1 MQIIE
6 VTPTPTKFTLSEDF
20 LSPYRKKGDPFKSLL
35 ARSTFLTKYSRGNS
49 ETWTDTV
56 RRVIEGNVS
65 LTSGVAL
72 QEAELLF
79 HLFWTGQALPP
90 GRGLWTGGVEGI
102 PADARYNC
110 FSSETKFFAN
120 GVLTTLGEAQGQTVE
135 VLAKDG
141 QWRSAQVKSF
151 GQQSLS
157 TILLRPS
164 ESSEYR
170 LSYTATANHR
180 WITSN
185 RGEVTDLSVGDR
197 ILITPRPSSYG
208 ASYDKGF
215 AHGFEF
221 KMGALPSD
229 LEGLD
234 YLTGFLAGL
243 MASAGWDSYAAPGDT
258 VISDWIAERAPLL
271 GFCVIDRVVDL
282 LTFTDQPVEYAV
294 VAVADTGRTEEVFCV
309 VEPETHSF
317 TLAGGVVTGNCW
329 YTTLRNVDDW
339 CWTANQLM
347 LGGGVGVGLGD
358 IGEMPVVPSRPS
370 KFAVWCDSSHEN
382 IDDVKPEGPLFLN
395 GSTPTYHVADSRE
408 GWVEA
413 LRLTMMSA
421 YKGEDFI
428 ADVSGVRP
436 RGRPIKTFG
445 GIACGPGPLAKL
457 LRSTSDIIRGAAGRR
472 LNSVE
477 CLDITNHIGL
487 CIKSGNVR
495 RSALIVLGSAS
506 DQDFRDAK
514 KDQGAVISHRH
525 TSNNSIVFRT
535 WEEIAGFDWHS
546 LVEDNIDFGE
556 PGILNMPLIWQ
567 TDPGA
572 RGVNPCFAGDTLIA
586 VADGRNAVSIK
597 QLADEGQDVPV
608 YSMDKATG
616 KVEIKTA
623 RNPRVTGYRKSL
635 VRVWLDD
642 GGYVDTTPDHKFLL
656 RDGTPIEAA
665 ALKPGMSLPRFTK
678 ALEPVKVGS
687 KDYYRIY
694 CDTRHPNRDK
704 LFEHR
709 LIAKFHDSKEWAR
722 VYSECKHN
730 GFANTGG
737 LVVHHKDYD
746 QLNNSP
752 DNLQIMSFQAHSKLH
767 GELDQAGDQ
776 NGRWSGFSNDE
787 LKAHGLAL
795 TQSLGHKFGATAW
808 AEYAK
813 NKGLPQQFSKAR
825 VKDLGTVEGFAQ
837 LCAIE
842 LGLEYA
848 DEDPRVLATYQ
859 AMLRQGYSCS
869 ISGGKVLVSKTC
881 EGCRSDFQVEHAYR
895 ERSFC
900 SNTCGNTHVNTSPAV
915 KARRI
920 AGMDATYSTKATV
933 VKTEQ
938 ARLYSELKY
947 NLGRSPN
954 RREWSLFCKKEGVPS
969 RIGPTLKHGFRSFQD
984 VAVAGGSYNHKVVR
998 VEQLEGEHTVY
1009 NLTVDDFHTVS
1020 VVTSNREKRG
1030 KVSYTGVYVM
1040 QCGEQ
1045 ALHDREACNLAEVF
1059 PAKFEAG
1066 LDPSVAF
1073 RLVTRYSLRQRLTPL
1088 MDPQSHAI
1096 GQENMRIGVGLG
1108 GFCDFNWTPTMLAG
1122 WFADCRKEAD
1132 SYADELGVNRPLTV
1146 TTVKPS
1152 GCRPWCALTST
1163 NKGLLTLEELFQ
1175 EHPAG
1180 QEWAAMGEGY
1190 YALQG
1195 ASQSRIT
1202 KTYNNGLAP
1211 VYRIRLSCGLEV
1223 ESTGNHQ
1230 WFCKG
1235 HHDRTMAED
1244 PRWVRADRLRLGDVL
1259 DVKLGVYTAER
1270 KAPLQVVK
1278 GSHLKM
1284 RGESDNILQPE
1295 QMTPDLAWL
1304 VGYLWG
1310 TPVSSDLKL
1319 RFEGESSRWRLDKL
1333 QRVLDTY
1340 FGVRPVPESGL
1351 GSALILRLESSTILS
1366 WLTLN
1371 GLLKFC
1377 SDSPGL
1383 IPSVIRASGQEEII
1397 AFISGMSDASSAI
1410 KGSYLTILTDD
1421 STFTRHLQSVCWAVG
1436 LGGALSTD
1444 GRSLTLKPDLVTNR
1458 AWAFLNAHTVVIEED
1473 LRDILVELG
1482 GELEDGLGDDREAC
1496 QTAGKVEG
1504 LELLGEM
1511 PTYDIEVE
1519 DTHWYYAGCVKS
1531 HNTIS
1536 LLNGSSP
1543 GVHAPHAA
1551 YYIRRTR
1558 IAKNDP
1564 MAQAMVDAGVP
1575 HVDDVYDT
1583 TGRTWAFEFPMKS
1596 ANATVTSKNESVRSQ
1611 FERQATIQK
1620 WWADNAVSATLN
1632 FDKVTEREE
1641 LAACLKEFVPQL
1653 KSTSCLPKAHGYAQ
1667 APYEEIDEE
1676 TYRRLS
1682 SKIDNDH
1689 KLTNAGGMDTLQG
1702 LDECAGGVCPVR

>member
-1 MQIIE
+1 
-6 VTPTPTKFTLSEDF
+6 
-20 LSPYRKKGDPFKSLL
+20 
-35 ARSTFLTKYSRGNS
+35 
-49 ETWTDTV
+49 
-56 RRVIEGNVS
+56 
-65 LTSGVAL
+65 
-72 QEAELLF
+72 
-79 HLFWTGQALPP
+79 
-90 GRGLWTGGVEGI
+90 
-102 PADARYNC
+102 
-110 FSSETKFFAN
+110 
-120 GVLTTLGEAQGQTVE
+120 
-135 VLAKDG
+135 
-141 QWRSAQVKSF
+141 
-151 GQQSLS
+151 
-157 TILLRPS
+157 
-164 ESSEYR
+164 
-170 LSYTATANHR
+170 
-180 WITSN
+180 
-185 RGEVTDLSVGDR
+185 
-197 ILITPRPSSYG
+197 
-208 ASYDKGF
+208 
-215 AHGFEF
+215 
-221 KMGALPSD
+221 
-229 LEGLD
+229 
-234 YLTGFLAGL
+234 
-243 MASAGWDSYAAPGDT
+243 
-258 VISDWIAERAPLL
+258 
-271 GFCVIDRVVDL
+271 
-282 LTFTDQPVEYAV
+282 
-294 VAVADTGRTEEVFCV
+294 
-309 VEPETHSF
+309 
-317 TLAGGVVTGNCW
+317 
-329 YTTLRNVDDW
+329 
-339 CWTANQLM
+339 
-347 LGGGVGVGLGD
+347 
-358 IGEMPVVPSRPS
+358 MPVVPSRPS

-678 ALEPVKVGS
+678 
-687 KDYYRIY
+687 
-694 CDTRHPNRDK
+694 
-704 LFEHR
+704 EHG
-709 LIAKFHDSKEWAR
+709 D
-722 VYSECKHN
+722 
-730 GFANTGG
+730 
-737 LVVHHKDYD
+737 
-746 QLNNSP
+746 
-752 DNLQIMSFQAHSKLH
+752 
-767 GELDQAGDQ
+767 LDQAVDL
-776 NGRWSGFSNDE
+776 NGRWSGFSNED
-787 LKAHGLAL
+787 
-795 TQSLGHKFGATAW
+795 
-808 AEYAK
+808 
-813 NKGLPQQFSKAR
+813 
-825 VKDLGTVEGFAQ
+825 
-837 LCAIE
+837 E
-842 LGLEYA
+842 LGLEYI

-869 ISGGKVLVSKTC
+869 IAGGKVLVSRAC

-895 ERSFC
+895 ECSFC
-900 SNTCGNTHVNTSPAV
+900 SAACGNTHSNTNLAV
-915 KARRI
+915 KARRT
-920 AGMDATYSTKATV
+920 AGMDATYSDKATV

-938 ARLYSELKY
+938 ARLYSDLKY
-947 NLGRSPN
+947 NLGRGPN

-1020 VVTSNREKRG
+1020 VVTSSREKRG

-1230 WFCKG
+1230 WFCQG
-1235 HHDRTMAED
+1235 HHDRTMTED

-1270 KAPLQVVK
+1270 KASLQVVK
-1278 GSHLKM
+1278 GSYLRM
-1284 RGESDNILQPE
+1284 RGESDNILQPK

-1319 RFEGESSRWRLDKL
+1319 RFEGDSSRCRLDKL
-1333 QRVLDTY
+1333 QRVSDTY
-1340 FGVRPVPESGL
+1340 FGVRPIPESGL
-1351 GSALILRLESSTILS
+1351 GSALILRLDSSTILS

-1397 AFISGMSDASSAI
+1397 AFISGMSDATSAAE
-1410 KGSYLTILTDD
+1410 GSYSDLTIHTDD
-1421 STFTRHLQSVCWAVG
+1421 SAFTRHLQSVCWAVG

-1444 GRSLTLKPDLVTNR
+1444 GQSLTLKPDLVTNR
-1458 AWAFLNAHTVVIEED
+1458 ASTFLKAHSTVVIDDD
-1473 LRDILVELG
+1473 LRDIIVGPG